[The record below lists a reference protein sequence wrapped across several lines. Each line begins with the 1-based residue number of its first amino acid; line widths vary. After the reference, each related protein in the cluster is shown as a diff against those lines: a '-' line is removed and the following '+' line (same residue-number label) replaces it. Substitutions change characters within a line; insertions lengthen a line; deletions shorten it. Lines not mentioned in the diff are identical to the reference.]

1 LSLLNVAAN
10 VLKLNIAT
18 IGPMVLP
25 FSEQLRYV
33 VSLILQKMRIATRTS
48 LYTPDFKRA
57 FEHFSMHTGGK
68 AVIQAIERNLALL
81 KEDAD
86 PSMMTLHR
94 FGNTSYSSIWYE
106 LGYIEAKGKMK
117 RGVRVWQ
124 IAFGSGFKC
133 NSAVWKCIYNEGA
146 DIANIWEDEIHRYP
160 VEIPDIMKIN

>member
-1 LSLLNVAAN
+1 LV
-10 VLKLNIAT
+10 
-18 IGPMVLP
+18 
-25 FSEQLRYV
+25 
-33 VSLILQKMRIATRTS
+33 
-48 LYTPDFKRA
+48 
-57 FEHFSMHTGGK
+57 
-68 AVIQAIERNLALL
+68 
-81 KEDAD
+81 
-86 PSMMTLHR
+86 
-94 FGNTSYSSIWYE
+94 E